1 MLATVSSWLV
11 TAMLYSAK
19 PWGWNWDLTE
29 HGMGIRCQRFSM
41 IVDDGVVSVLNHE
54 PPGEYRVSSAET
66 MLGAA
71 LIHKKFVSN

>member
-1 MLATVSSWLV
+1 MAGDGNALFSK
-11 TAMLYSAK
+11 AMGLEL
-19 PWGWNWDLTE
+19 DLTE

-66 MLGAA
+66 MLDQ
-71 LIHKKFVSN
+71 L